1 MKETSSLWL
10 FDAFAAVNVEVVD
23 VCHLVCFVVTL
34 DDLLI
39 NARSLYCV

>member
-1 MKETSSLWL
+1 
-10 FDAFAAVNVEVVD
+10 VNVEVVD
-23 VCHLVCFVVTL
+23 VCHLVWFVVTL